1 MKQILFPGNES
12 FWYETLRSFDH
23 VAYGGA
29 DFGEVLAIS
38 ERITEGDYDSWHD
51 AYLAAAD
58 RLAAEADAALCA
70 GHRVS
75 ARDGLLRA
83 SNYYRSADFFLHGN
97 PDDPRHFHA
106 YDLSVECFQQAAPLL
121 PVPARPVEI
130 PYEDTALPGYFYGA
144 GGPGEPGPL
153 IIIHTGFDGTAEE
166 MHTQGAAALAER
178 GYRVLAFDGPGQG
191 SSLHRQGLVFR
202 PDWENVISPV
212 VDFAAGLPGVDS
224 GKIALWGLSMGGLLA
239 PRAAAFEH
247 RLAAVIAVDGV
258 YDMGQAMTAFG
269 GSIPDLERR
278 LRADEDPGLDAE
290 MTRMMAASAPMRWE
304 MELGQYALGAP
315 TPRKACAAFLDYHL
329 RDGIAEKITCPALIC
344 DAPGDLFFTGQPRE
358 LFDHLTCRKTFLQF
372 TAEEGAD
379 AHCQVGAER
388 LALARI
394 CDWLDDTL
402 RDS

>member
-1 MKQILFPGNES
+1 MKQIMFTGNES

-29 DFGEVLAIS
+29 DFAEVLAIS
-38 ERITEGDYDSWHD
+38 DRITEGDYDSWHD

-58 RLAAEADAALCA
+58 RIAAEADAALRS

-83 SNYYRSADFFLHGN
+83 WNYYRSADFFLHGN

-106 YDLSVECFQQAAPLL
+106 YDRSVECFGQAAPLL
-121 PVPARPVEI
+121 PVPARPVRI
-130 PYEDTALPGYFYGA
+130 PYQGTTLPGWFYRA
-144 GGPGEPGPL
+144 GDGPRPL
-153 IIIHTGFDGTAEE
+153 VILHTGFDGSAEE
-166 MHTQGAAALAER
+166 MHFQGAAALTER
-178 GYRVLAFDGPGQG
+178 GYHALTFDGPGQSG
-191 SSLHRQGLVFR
+191 PIHRQGLVFR
-202 PDWENVISPV
+202 PDWENVVGPV
-212 VDFAAGLPGVDS
+212 IDYALTLPGVD
-224 GKIALWGLSMGGLLA
+224 GTKIALWGLSMGGMLA

-258 YDMGQAMTAFG
+258 YDIGQAVTAVAAAV
-269 GSIPDLERR
+269 PDLDRR
-278 LRADEDPGLDAE
+278 LRAESDPELDAE
-290 MTRMMAASAPMRWE
+290 LARLMAAKPTMRWE
-304 MELGQYALGAP
+304 MEHGQYVFGAP
-315 TPRKACAAFLDYHL
+315 SPRKVCATFLDYHL

-344 DAPGDLFFTGQPRE
+344 DAPSDMFVAGQPRQ

-372 TAEEGAD
+372 TVEEGAD
-379 AHCQVGAER
+379 AHCQVGAQR
-388 LALARI
+388 LALARV